1 MMYRYV
7 SVSRTHVMIEK
18 LYQERKPR
26 IDKLDDLRQP
36 KASIEESL
44 ANLEQS
50 HPDQIIQNQEE

>member
-1 MMYRYV
+1 MYRYV
-7 SVSRTHVMIEK
+7 SVSRNHVMIEK

-26 IDKLDDLRQP
+26 IDKLDDIRKP

-50 HPDQIIQNQEE
+50 HPDQIIQN